1 MVNSQW
7 SMVNGQLPRVATIG
21 FFDGVHRGHLH
32 LLKQVNQ
39 VAQAR
44 NLASMVVTFSQQP
57 RHVVSHETKRF
68 YLLTTIGE
76 KLHLLEKAGI
86 DHCEVMEFTP
96 ALASLTAYEFM
107 QLLHDKYQV
116 VALVIGYDHRFGHN
130 RSEGFEDYVRYGE
143 ELGIDVIQ
151 ATEYPAVS
159 SSKIRELL
167 LLGDLFIANKCLGY
181 HYMLEGKVV
190 SGFHIGHTMGFPTA
204 NLQVAEDKLIPAN
217 GVYAVWVELEGHQFQ
232 GMLNIG
238 TRPTIANGDERSIE
252 VHIFDFHEDIYNKML
267 RLSLVKRTRG
277 EVKFAST
284 EQLMLQLR
292 QDEVE
297 IRKILES

>member
-1 MVNSQW
+1 MDNHQSLIVNYQSKK
-7 SMVNGQLPRVATIG
+7 VATIG

-32 LLKQVNQ
+32 LLKQVKQ

-44 NLASMVVTFSQQP
+44 HLASMVVTFSQQP

-68 YLLTTIGE
+68 YLLTTIAE
-76 KLHLLEKAGI
+76 KLHLFEKAGI
-86 DHCEVMEFTP
+86 DLCEVMEFTSE
-96 ALASLTAYEFM
+96 LASLTAYEFM

-116 VALVIGYDHRFGHN
+116 VAVVIGYDHRFGHN
-130 RSEGFEDYVRYGE
+130 RSEGFDDYVRYGK

-167 LLGDLFIANKCLGY
+167 LSGNMEVANEILGY
-181 HYMLEGKVV
+181 CYFLEGKVI
-190 SGFHIGHTMGFPTA
+190 SGFRIGHTMGFPTA
-204 NLQVAEDKLIPAN
+204 NLQVADDKLIPAN
-217 GVYAVWVELEGHQFQ
+217 GVYAVWVELEGHQLQ

-238 TRPTIANGDERSIE
+238 TRPTLANGDERSIE
-252 VHIFDFHEDIYNKML
+252 VHIFDFHEDIYNKVL

-277 EVKFAST
+277 EVKFASK
-284 EQLMLQLR
+284 EQLILQLQ
-292 QDEVE
+292 QDTVE
-297 IRKILES
+297 IKKILEL

>member
-1 MVNSQW
+1 MDNHQSLIVNYQSKK
-7 SMVNGQLPRVATIG
+7 VATIG

-44 NLASMVVTFSQQP
+44 HLASMVVTFSQQP

-130 RSEGFEDYVRYGE
+130 RSEGFEDYVRYGK

-159 SSKIRELL
+159 SSKIRELIL
-167 LLGDLFIANKCLGY
+167 SGHMEVANEILGY
-181 HYMLEGKVV
+181 CYFLEGKVI
-190 SGFHIGHTMGFPTA
+190 SGFRIGHTMGFPTA
-204 NLQVAEDKLIPAN
+204 NLQVADDKLIPAN
-217 GVYAVWVELEGHQFQ
+217 GVYAVWVELEGHQLQ

-238 TRPTIANGDERSIE
+238 TRPTLANGDERSIE
-252 VHIFDFHEDIYNKML
+252 VHIFDFHEDIYNKVL
-267 RLSLVKRTRG
+267 KLSLVKRTRG
-277 EVKFAST
+277 EVKFASK
-284 EQLMLQLR
+284 EQLILQLQ
-292 QDEVE
+292 QDTVE
-297 IRKILES
+297 IKKILEL